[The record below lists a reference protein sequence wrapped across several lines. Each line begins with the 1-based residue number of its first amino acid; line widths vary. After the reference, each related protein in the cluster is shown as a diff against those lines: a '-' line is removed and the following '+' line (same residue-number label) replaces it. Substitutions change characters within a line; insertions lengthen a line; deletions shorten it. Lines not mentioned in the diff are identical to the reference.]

1 MNPFPREVV
10 RLPPPSIA
18 SHFID
23 AYSKSL
29 PIVNGSGVV
38 HCIVNVVQYVLSF
51 SKVVLSA
58 SPDSGSKSIVAAFS
72 VCTGVQLSSP
82 SGDLGLGRHRGVSA
96 LGAALGSSVI

>member
-29 PIVNGSGVV
+29 PIVNGSGM
-38 HCIVNVVQYVLSF
+38 CCRSP
-51 SKVVLSA
+51 
-58 SPDSGSKSIVAAFS
+58 PDSGSKSIVAAFS